1 VLMLNPIK
9 GPDDVVMEY
18 LGDPTAAGS
27 PCSSFGLA
35 GGTAGPL
42 VPVLVQ

>member
-1 VLMLNPIK
+1 MSIP
-9 GPDDVVMEY
+9 VVDMQLEFR
-18 LGDPTAAGS
+18 GNAGAMTS
-27 PCSSFGLA
+27 PCSTNGLA